1 MNSQQDQNCVSPT
14 PVTTRVAIL
23 VTGTIVVADSLSSS
37 SQMSSYSV
45 CQSLLGAHLKIQQTK
60 SLPTWGFHSR
70 RQEMIKP
77 QINER
82 TSETKVC
89 PADPKSG
96 WGEWCVPSETA
107 LREAWPEAG
116 MVARQ
121 SWKDGGSMTRQK
133 ENQGKGLQVGTRLVC
148 WQVRGITQD
157 EPWSLVDFGLDLTAL
172 KLYLDS
178 FVQINGMVQ
187 FLFKTKKITYIF
199 QVCEIT
205 GFSSVHR
212 FFLI

>member
-1 MNSQQDQNCVSPT
+1 M
-14 PVTTRVAIL
+14 
-23 VTGTIVVADSLSSS
+23 
-37 SQMSSYSV
+37 
-45 CQSLLGAHLKIQQTK
+45 
-60 SLPTWGFHSR
+60 
-70 RQEMIKP
+70 
-77 QINER
+77 
-82 TSETKVC
+82 
-89 PADPKSG
+89 
-96 WGEWCVPSETA
+96 
-107 LREAWPEAG
+107 
-116 MVARQ
+116 
-121 SWKDGGSMTRQK
+121 
-133 ENQGKGLQVGTRLVC
+133 C